1 MVIPQADSR
10 SSTQRTRRHRQRR
23 RRGTRCITVDVNE
36 SEVPAL
42 VTRGYLP
49 EADRNDHV
57 AIKAAIESV
66 ISDIAFEVKQE
77 TFMKSGSS

>member
-1 MVIPQADSR
+1 
-10 SSTQRTRRHRQRR
+10 
-23 RRGTRCITVDVNE
+23 VDVNE

-49 EADRNDHV
+49 EADRNDPV